1 MKSEMEIM
9 TVLSTEY
16 NHRDGPAPMDEMDW
30 AHNAGWIEALE
41 FVLKDGTPC
50 KAYKDAVEAKK
61 DISHLL
67 EGANDDTIKRAAKRL
82 SENYGFGR
90 KDDAIDSEND
100 SVRDGWLYA
109 PKECTA

>member
-67 EGANDDTIKRAAKRL
+67 EGANNDTITRSHKRL
-82 SENYGFGR
+82 AKELGFGR
-90 KDDAIDSEND
+90 KDNDVDSSND
-100 SVRDGWLYA
+100 SVRDGLLYA
-109 PKECTA
+109 PQQCIP